1 MRKRRSTRKTA
12 ILAILVAVI
21 GLSIGFAALN
31 ATLKITANTTL
42 KGTNWSIIFQ
52 NVGSAEIVGDA
63 REAAPAQID
72 ENKTGLTLNVEFGPA
87 PPETTMISYT
97 FEVNNAGNVD
107 AELFEDPT
115 IDLGTLDG
123 KVTATLFDITDS
135 GNEQVTAGAKLAVG
149 ETRQY
154 RIILQCVEAT
164 NETISTD
171 DVSGEITVEFA
182 YVQDTTGSG
191 ID

>member
-1 MRKRRSTRKTA
+1 MRKRRGTRKTA

>member
-1 MRKRRSTRKTA
+1 MRKRRGTRKTA
-12 ILAILVAVI
+12 ILAILIAVI

-72 ENKTGLTLNVEFGPA
+72 ENKTGLTLNVAFGPA
-87 PPETTMISYT
+87 PTETTMISYT

-135 GNEQVTAGAKLAVG
+135 GNEQVTSGAKLAVG

-164 NETISTD
+164 NESISTD

>member
-1 MRKRRSTRKTA
+1 MRKRRGTRKTA
-12 ILAILVAVI
+12 ILAILIAVI

-87 PPETTMISYT
+87 PTETTMISYT

-135 GNEQVTAGAKLAVG
+135 GNEQVTSGAKLAVG

-154 RIILQCVEAT
+154 RIIFQCVEAT

>member
-1 MRKRRSTRKTA
+1 MRKRRGTRKTA
-12 ILAILVAVI
+12 ILAILIAVI

-135 GNEQVTAGAKLAVG
+135 GNEQVTSGAKLAVG

>member
-1 MRKRRSTRKTA
+1 MRKRRGTRKTA
-12 ILAILVAVI
+12 ILAILIAVI

-52 NVGSAEIVGDA
+52 NIGSAEIVGDA

-87 PPETTMISYT
+87 PTETTMISYT

-135 GNEQVTAGAKLAVG
+135 GNEQVTSGAKLAVG